1 MSRLGTRITAGAA
14 AVLAATAVFATTSV
28 RSGAATGSPV
38 VVGQGGSEPGV
49 AVGPG
54 GVIYVNA
61 PDGLLSN
68 LPGSPSFVWRSTNG
82 GSSWTLTPV

>member
-1 MSRLGTRITAGAA
+1 MSTFRTRIAAGAA
-14 AVLAATAVFATTSV
+14 ALTAAATVFATGV
-28 RSGAATGSPV
+28 MPGAAATSGPV

-49 AVGPG
+49 NVGPG

-68 LPGSPSFVWRSTNG
+68 IPGSPSYVWRSNDG
-82 GSSWTLTPV
+82 GSSWTLTP